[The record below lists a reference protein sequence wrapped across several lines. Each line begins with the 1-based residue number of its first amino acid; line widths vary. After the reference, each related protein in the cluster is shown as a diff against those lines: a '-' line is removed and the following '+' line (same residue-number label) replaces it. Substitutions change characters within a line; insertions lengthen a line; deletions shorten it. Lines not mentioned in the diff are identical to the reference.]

1 MAGDWSHVTRRPT
14 RCCTLHGPAALQ
26 SWRAAVWR
34 RSLGRGARLGRRW
47 AARVSTDPLAGAAG
61 GEAIT
66 LQDLGN
72 LGEILA
78 AVGVV
83 VSVLY
88 LAIQVR
94 QSTRSVRASTYQ
106 AFSESFRDFR
116 ALLVGDERLGT
127 VWGKG
132 LRSRS
137 ELSSSEQG
145 QFDALLMNF
154 LRGVEVS
161 FYQESQGL
169 LDAAFYEGWLDEAV
183 EIWRQPGSR
192 EWWSANSRFFN
203 PEFRVVWERRLTSAR
218 S

>member
-1 MAGDWSHVTRRPT
+1 M
-14 RCCTLHGPAALQ
+14 
-26 SWRAAVWR
+26 
-34 RSLGRGARLGRRW
+34 
-47 AARVSTDPLAGAAG
+47 
-61 GEAIT
+61 T

-94 QSTRSVRASTYQ
+94 QNTRSVRASTYQ
-106 AFSESFRDFR
+106 EFSESFRDFR
-116 ALLVGDERLGT
+116 TLLIGDERLGT
-127 VWGKG
+127 LWGRG

-137 ELSSSEQG
+137 ELSMPERA

-169 LDAAFYEGWLDEAV
+169 LDAAFYKGWLDEALA
-183 EIWRQPGSR
+183 IWRQTGPR
-192 EWWSANSRFFN
+192 EWWSEYSRFFN
-203 PEFRVVWERRLTSAR
+203 PAFRVVWERRLAGNHEPDAPSR
-218 S
+218 

>member
-1 MAGDWSHVTRRPT
+1 V
-14 RCCTLHGPAALQ
+14 
-26 SWRAAVWR
+26 
-34 RSLGRGARLGRRW
+34 
-47 AARVSTDPLAGAAG
+47 G

-78 AVGVV
+78 AVGMV

-94 QSTRSVRASTYQ
+94 QNTRSVRASTYQ

-116 ALLVGDERLGT
+116 TLLIGDERLGAL
-127 VWGKG
+127 WGKG

-137 ELSSSEQG
+137 ELSMSERA

-161 FYQESQGL
+161 FYQETQGL
-169 LDAAFYEGWLDEAV
+169 LDAAFYKGWLDEAV
-183 EIWRQPGSR
+183 AIWRQPGPR
-192 EWWSANSRFFN
+192 EWWSENSRFFN
-203 PEFRVVWERRLTSAR
+203 SEFRAVWERRLTSGC